1 MANHAAFFGLLKQ
14 LPETTKEEIVHA
26 FSNGRTESL
35 TEFQKIDIRAY
46 NLMILEL
53 QKRVQLE
60 NDRETKKLRSGILN
74 RLQRYGINTTDW
86 HEVNRFMEQ
95 PKVAGKRLYELTQDE
110 MRSLIPKLEQ
120 ILRKTKEKQQ
130 QALQTAQHN

>member
-14 LPETTKEEIVHA
+14 LPETTKEEIVRA

-35 TEFQKIDIRAY
+35 TEFQKRDIRAY

-60 NDRETKKLRSGILN
+60 NDRETKKLRSGNKLDYHRHSCN
-74 RLQRYGINTTDW
+74 SWTCTYYFNDTEGSKGKKKACKKDQRGSR
-86 HEVNRFMEQ
+86 HR
-95 PKVAGKRLYELTQDE
+95 
-110 MRSLIPKLEQ
+110 
-120 ILRKTKEKQQ
+120 
-130 QALQTAQHN
+130 H